1 MIDVTLDSSQLL
13 YYTVEHYIKYTF
25 APLNVEFETNK
36 QRTSYMFQNAL
47 HLNLGKNVD
56 HLEFGLYLAAN
67 SPYYGVVIPD
77 RALITKLRK
86 HYRPE
91 RFSHSKLPVTVQP
104 TLSRLPTTTQVLVI
118 LLASKYRN
126 KVQGI
131 VSNWTTTKP
140 LLLIG

>member
-13 YYTVEHYIKYTF
+13 YYSVEHYIKNTF
-25 APLNVEFETNK
+25 SPLNIEFETTK
-36 QRTSYMFQNAL
+36 QRLSYMFQNAL
-47 HLNLGKNVD
+47 HINLGKNVD

-77 RALITKLRK
+77 ISFVSKLRK

-91 RFSHSKLPVTVQP
+91 RFAHSKLPITVQH
-104 TLSRLPTTTQVLVI
+104 TIKKLPITTQVLVI

-126 KVQGI
+126 KLNNI